1 MKVKIY
7 QVNTQRD
14 KNKVKFLGLD
24 QIRKYQGTENVD
36 ATLYDEVFSGD
47 VACKN
52 PEDVYALFNTDIP
65 PLHRGHSL
73 SVSDVVKTE
82 EGCFY
87 CDRVGFKQ
95 IDFDESGT
103 QKPANLLKVVYVEP
117 GKPAYAA
124 EIEDTL
130 KAKQRAVG
138 GMIELVNNGDGTA
151 IICNEEGKLEG
162 LPANRRIEEISDVIV
177 GNFFVVGLGEENF
190 RSLTD
195 EETEKYLKRFE
206 CPEEIE
212 QEEVEESIAVKFY
225 SL

>member
-1 MKVKIY
+1 M
-7 QVNTQRD
+7 
-14 KNKVKFLGLD
+14 
-24 QIRKYQGTENVD
+24 
-36 ATLYDEVFSGD
+36 
-47 VACKN
+47 
-52 PEDVYALFNTDIP
+52 
-65 PLHRGHSL
+65 HRGHSL

-151 IICNEEGKLEG
+151 IICNEEGKLDG

-212 QEEVEESIAVKFY
+212 QEEVEGGINVKFH

>member
-36 ATLYDEVFSGD
+36 ATLYDEVFSDD

-52 PEDVYALFNTDIP
+52 TEEVYALFNTDIP
-65 PLHRGHSL
+65 PLHRGYSL

-95 IDFDESGT
+95 INFDEAAT

-130 KAKQRAVG
+130 QAKQRAVG

-177 GNFFVVGLGEENF
+177 GNFFVVGLGKEDF

-195 EETEKYLKRFE
+195 EETEKYIKRFE
-206 CPEEIE
+206 SPEEIE
-212 QEEVEESIAVKFY
+212 QEEVEGSIAVKFY

>member
-24 QIRKYQGTENVD
+24 QIGKYRGTENVD

-52 PEDVYALFNTDIP
+52 TEDVYALFNTDIP

-95 IDFDESGT
+95 INFDEAAT

-138 GMIELVNNGDGTA
+138 GMIEFVNNGDGTA

-162 LPANRRIEEISDVIV
+162 LPANKRIEEISDVIV
-177 GNFFVVGLGEENF
+177 GNFFVVGLGKEDF

-195 EETEKYLKRFE
+195 EETEKYIKRFE
-206 CPEEIE
+206 SPEEIE
-212 QEEVEESIAVKFY
+212 QEEVEGSIAVKFY

>member
-95 IDFDESGT
+95 INFDEAAT
-103 QKPANLLKVVYVEP
+103 QKPANLLKVVYV
-117 GKPAYAA
+117 
-124 EIEDTL
+124 
-130 KAKQRAVG
+130 
-138 GMIELVNNGDGTA
+138 
-151 IICNEEGKLEG
+151 
-162 LPANRRIEEISDVIV
+162 
-177 GNFFVVGLGEENF
+177 
-190 RSLTD
+190 
-195 EETEKYLKRFE
+195 
-206 CPEEIE
+206 
-212 QEEVEESIAVKFY
+212 
-225 SL
+225 

>member
-95 IDFDESGT
+95 IDFDESAT
-103 QKPANLLKVVYVEP
+103 QKPELLKVVYVEP

-151 IICNEEGKLEG
+151 IICNEEGKLDG
-162 LPANRRIEEISDVIV
+162 LPVNRRIEEIPDVIV

-212 QEEVEESIAVKFY
+212 QGEVEGGINVKFY
-225 SL
+225 PN

>member
-24 QIRKYQGTENVD
+24 QIRKYQGMENVD

-47 VACKN
+47 IACKKT
-52 PEDVYALFNTDIP
+52 EDVYALFNTDIP

-87 CDRVGFKQ
+87 CDRVGFKK
-95 IDFDESGT
+95 IDFDEAAT
-103 QKPANLLKVVYVEP
+103 HKPANLLKVVYVEP

-130 KAKQRAVG
+130 QAKQRAVG

-177 GNFFVVGLGEENF
+177 GNFFVVGLGKEDF

-195 EETEKYLKRFE
+195 EETEKYIKRFE
-206 CPEEIE
+206 SPEEIE
-212 QEEVEESIAVKFY
+212 QEEVEGSIAVKFY

>member
-1 MKVKIY
+1 M
-7 QVNTQRD
+7 
-14 KNKVKFLGLD
+14 
-24 QIRKYQGTENVD
+24 D

-52 PEDVYALFNTDIP
+52 TEDVYALFNTDIP

-95 IDFDESGT
+95 INFDEAAT

-151 IICNEEGKLEG
+151 IICNEEGKLDG

-177 GNFFVVGLGEENF
+177 GNFFVVGLGKEDF

-195 EETEKYLKRFE
+195 EEQGFEVHRLEKSDIKRLLALYFDASLFGEQIPDTET
-206 CPEEIE
+206 
-212 QEEVEESIAVKFY
+212 
-225 SL
+225 

>member
-95 IDFDESGT
+95 IDFDESAT
-103 QKPANLLKVVYVEP
+103 QKPELLKVVYVEP

-177 GNFFVVGLGEENF
+177 GNFFVVGLGKEDF
-190 RSLTD
+190 RSLTG
-195 EETEKYLKRFE
+195 EETEKYIKRFE
-206 CPEEIE
+206 SPEEIE
-212 QEEVEESIAVKFY
+212 QEEVEGSIAVKFY